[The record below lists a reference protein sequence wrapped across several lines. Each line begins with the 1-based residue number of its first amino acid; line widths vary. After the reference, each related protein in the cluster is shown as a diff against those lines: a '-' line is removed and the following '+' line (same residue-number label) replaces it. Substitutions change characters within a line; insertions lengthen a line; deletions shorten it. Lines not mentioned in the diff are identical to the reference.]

1 MTRTLVKVIL
11 ADIIMAVGL
20 VLALEDLGW
29 RSAYAA
35 AKGFSPS
42 YSYSV
47 FSQVFSLRRQ
57 ELDLASPLTLDW
69 VQLLSVALI
78 VLNSWYLIR
87 VGRRGRS
94 GSLGATPSPA

>member
-1 MTRTLVKVIL
+1 MARNLAKVVL
-11 ADIIMAVGL
+11 ADVIMAVGL
-20 VLALEDLGW
+20 ALVLEDLGW

-47 FSQVFSLRRQ
+47 FSQVFSLTRQ

-69 VQLLSVALI
+69 IQLFVVGLV
-78 VLNSWYLIR
+78 VLNLWYLVR
-87 VGRRGRS
+87 VAKRGKS
-94 GSLGATPSPA
+94 KSIGA